1 MVLDVSNKYKTSVS
15 FGGGDGGIVNFA
27 DVFQEKDLG
36 VKNLAFE
43 GEDGNDEV
51 EGEDGVIEDE
61 E

>member
-1 MVLDVSNKYKTSVS
+1 
-15 FGGGDGGIVNFA
+15 
-27 DVFQEKDLG
+27 LG
-36 VKNLAFE
+36 VENLAFE